1 MSIVRKTWTSL
12 LLVAGLGAA
21 LYSLP
26 GDIQNAPVSI
36 TVDAGSGRRPINP
49 NIYGTSLAT
58 ATELADLNIPL
69 NRYGGNNASRYNW
82 QLNADNRAHDWFFES
97 IAEPSTTPGARADAF
112 IATAR
117 AAGAE
122 PMITIP
128 TIGWIAR
135 LGPNRGKLASFSQ
148 AKYGPQTAN
157 DWQWFPDAGN
167 GILQSTGRPVESNDP
182 NDANVPN
189 SAAFQQQWVQA
200 IVGRWGP
207 AASGGLQYYVL
218 DNEPSLWHATHR
230 DVQPAGLRMEEAVAN
245 VIEYAAAIKA
255 VDPDARIVGPEE
267 WGWSG
272 YIVSGYDQ
280 QYGNTYGWSYLPDRA
295 SHGGWEYLP
304 WMLNQLKLDGR
315 RLLDLFTVHYYPQGG
330 EFSSTVTS
338 AMQLR
343 RNRSTRS
350 LWDPTY
356 VDESWINDEVM
367 LIPRLRNWVDT
378 YYVPGTPIG
387 VTEYNWGA
395 EAHINGATTQAD
407 ILGIFG
413 REGLDM
419 AARWRTPAASSPT
432 YKAFQMY
439 RNYDGNRSTF
449 GDVSV
454 STTGGN
460 PDELSVFAAERTSDG
475 TLTIMIVAKVL
486 SGSTPVNLA
495 VNNFTA
501 ADTAMVYELTAANTI
516 TRLSDLPLAGSEV
529 SLTVPAQSI
538 TLLVVPGQTTGN
550 QRPVA
555 VASGT
560 PDSGIVPLTVAF
572 SSVGSNDPDGWL
584 ASYLWAFGDGTTST
598 EASPTH
604 TYQTAGTYT
613 ATFTVT
619 DNSGATGMSTVTIT
633 ATADPGFIA
642 APTRLSV
649 KGSRRRATL
658 SWRDNSDNES
668 GFHVERAA
676 EGSSSFSRVASL
688 GADAQN
694 WQDRVPRGT
703 YRYRVQ
709 AFNASATSG
718 YTETVTVTVR

>member
-1 MSIVRKTWTSL
+1 M
-12 LLVAGLGAA
+12 
-21 LYSLP
+21 
-26 GDIQNAPVSI
+26 
-36 TVDAGSGRRPINP
+36 
-49 NIYGTSLAT
+49 
-58 ATELADLNIPL
+58 
-69 NRYGGNNASRYNW
+69 
-82 QLNADNRAHDWFFES
+82 
-97 IAEPSTTPGARADAF
+97 
-112 IATAR
+112 
-117 AAGAE
+117 
-122 PMITIP
+122 
-128 TIGWIAR
+128 
-135 LGPNRGKLASFSQ
+135 
-148 AKYGPQTAN
+148 
-157 DWQWFPDAGN
+157 
-167 GILQSTGRPVESNDP
+167 
-182 NDANVPN
+182 
-189 SAAFQQQWVQA
+189 
-200 IVGRWGP
+200 
-207 AASGGLQYYVL
+207 
-218 DNEPSLWHATHR
+218 
-230 DVQPAGLRMEEAVAN
+230 
-245 VIEYAAAIKA
+245 
-255 VDPDARIVGPEE
+255 
-267 WGWSG
+267 
-272 YIVSGYDQ
+272 VSGD
-280 QYGNTYGWSYLPDRA
+280 GNTYGWSYLPDRA

-304 WMLNQLKLDGR
+304 WMLNQLRLDGR
-315 RLLDLFTVHYYPQGG
+315 GLLDVFTVHYYPQGG

-378 YYVPGTPIG
+378 YYMPGTPVG

-413 REGLDM
+413 REGLDV

-454 STTGGN
+454 SATGGN
-460 PDELSVFAAERTSDG
+460 PDELSVFAAERTADG
-475 TLTIMIVAKVL
+475 ALTIMVVSKVL

-501 ADTAMVYELTAANTI
+501 ADTAVVYQLTAANTI
-516 TRLSDLPLAGSEV
+516 TRLSDLALTGSDV
-529 SLTVPAQSI
+529 SLTIPAQSI

-560 PDSGIVPLTVAF
+560 PDSGVVPLTVAF
-572 SSVGSNDPDGWL
+572 SSAGSNDPDGWL

-604 TYQTAGTYT
+604 TYQTAGAYT

-619 DNSGATGMSTVTIT
+619 DNSGATGMSTVTIA

-642 APTRLSV
+642 APTGLSV

-709 AFNASATSG
+709 AFNASATSA